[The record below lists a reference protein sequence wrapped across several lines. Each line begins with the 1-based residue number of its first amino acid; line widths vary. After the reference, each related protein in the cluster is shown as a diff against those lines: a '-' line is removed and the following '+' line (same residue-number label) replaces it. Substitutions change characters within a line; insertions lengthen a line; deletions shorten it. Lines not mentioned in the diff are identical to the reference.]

1 MTEVIDAS
9 QLTPEYRARR
19 DELYREHRTFVRRHT
34 DRMFAIVMAIQY
46 VAIVIGTLAFSP
58 RTFSGATS
66 AIHPHVWQGVGLGFL
81 IAAPVWWI
89 AHRDRGAATSLLVVP
104 VCQLLMS
111 CLIIHL
117 TGGRIESHFHVF
129 VSLAFLTFY
138 RDYRVFLPATLTV
151 VIDHGVRGYFYPM
164 SVYGMPY
171 PDLARLLE
179 HSAWVVF
186 QDVFVVAASVRG
198 VREMKEIAVRQALLE
213 QLQDRTEQTVV
224 ARTEELR
231 QSEARKGAV
240 LENAQ
245 DAILV
250 ADERGLLTD
259 VNPAAEAVFGIRRA
273 QALGLPLE
281 EFVRRRESA
290 GGAARYETVATRA
303 DGKTFAAEV
312 SRDRVR
318 AGRETVETVFVR
330 DLTERHALES
340 KLAHA
345 QKMETI
351 GGMSAGIAHEINTP
365 NQYIGD
371 NVRFLDTAF
380 EELKHVLEAHRRV
393 VEEARAGAVRPE
405 SLAALDEAKIA
416 DAEFLLEEIPRS
428 TQAALEGVESVE
440 GIVHAM
446 KNFAH
451 PGAGSYEDVDLNE
464 VIRNAVTLARN
475 EWKYVADVQLDLDPH
490 LPKMEGRSG
499 EIGQAVVN
507 IVVNAAHAVSGLPT
521 GEGRIR
527 VSTRLAGGAV
537 RLEIEDNGTGIPADV
552 LPRIFE
558 PFFTTKGVGVG
569 TGQGLAIA
577 HSVVVNR
584 HRGEIN
590 ATSKPGEGTRFTLF
604 FPLRIIDEVAA

>member
-1 MTEVIDAS
+1 VS
-9 QLTPEYRARR
+9 KLTPDVLQRR
-19 DELYREHRTFVRRHT
+19 DELVKEHRTHVRRQT
-34 DRMFAIVMAIQY
+34 DRLFAIVMAIQF

-58 RTFSGATS
+58 RTFAGAAS
-66 AIHPHVWQGVGLGFL
+66 AVHPHVWQGVGLGLL
-81 IAAPVWWI
+81 IAAPVWWVGL
-89 AHRDRGAATSLLVVP
+89 RDRGAAVSLLVVP

-111 CLIIHL
+111 CMIIHL

-151 VIDHGVRGYFYPM
+151 VVDHAVRGYYYPM

-171 PDLARLLE
+171 PDILRLFE

-186 QDVFVVAASVRG
+186 QDVFVVAASVQG
-198 VREMKEIAVRQALLE
+198 VREMHAIAIRQALLE

-231 QSEARKGAV
+231 HSEARKGAV

-250 ADERGLLTD
+250 ADERGQLTD
-259 VNPAAEAVFGIRRA
+259 INPAAEAVFGIKRA
-273 QALGLPLE
+273 ESLGHPLD
-281 EFVRRRESA
+281 EFVRRREAS
-290 GGAARYETVATRA
+290 GGSARYETVATRA
-303 DGKTFAAEV
+303 DGTTFAAEV
-312 SRDRVR
+312 SRNRVR
-318 AGRETVETVFVR
+318 VGRETVETVFVR
-330 DLTERHALES
+330 DLTDRHTLES

-380 EELKHVLEAHRRV
+380 EELKRVLEAHRRV
-393 VEEARAGAVRPE
+393 VEEARAGSVSSEA
-405 SLAALDEAKIA
+405 LAALDAAKMA

-464 VIRNAVTLARN
+464 VVRNAVTLARN

-499 EIGQAVVN
+499 EIGQAIVN
-507 IVVNAAHAVSGLPT
+507 IVVNAAHAVSNLPS

-527 VSTRLAGGAV
+527 VSTRLAGGSV
-537 RLEIEDNGTGIPADV
+537 RLEIEDNGSGIPADV

-584 HRGEIN
+584 HRGEIE
-590 ATSKPGEGTRFTLF
+590 AKSKPGEGTRFTLF
-604 FPLRIIDEVAA
+604 FPLRILDEVAA